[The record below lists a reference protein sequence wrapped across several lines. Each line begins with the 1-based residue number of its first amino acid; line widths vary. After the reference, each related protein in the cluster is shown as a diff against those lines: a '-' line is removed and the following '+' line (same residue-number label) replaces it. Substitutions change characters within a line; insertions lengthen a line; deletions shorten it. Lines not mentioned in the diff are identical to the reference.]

1 MEIYDTGPIKI
12 LFDVLLV
19 GNRDE
24 SDVVDENAIDIDTR
38 ELQTAIENGGSLV
51 TETIAGIFSRRSF
64 AQIKFVSFTFHLFL
78 VFFFSSYKL

>member
-1 MEIYDTGPIKI
+1 MEIYATGPIKI
-12 LFDVLLV
+12 LFEMLLV

-51 TETIAGIFSRRSF
+51 TETIADIFSRRSF

-78 VFFFSSYKL
+78 DFFSF

>member
-1 MEIYDTGPIKI
+1 MESHTTGSIKI

-24 SDVVDENAIDIDTR
+24 SNIFDENAIDIDTR

-51 TETIAGIFSRRSF
+51 TETIADMFSRRSF
-64 AQIKFVSFTFHLFL
+64 AQIKFVSFTFHLF
-78 VFFFSSYKL
+78 F